1 MRELM
6 TAQRRRPRIPSI
18 FSTLSISNPPNTI
31 PSQRGRAY
39 RPSHIPA
46 SIKIRFAFSLF
57 GSNHIDAI
65 IQNYG
70 VFRFGKKEPAFD
82 YEAERRTRNTEPGH
96 DSADHSLKH

>member
-18 FSTLSISNPPNTI
+18 FSTLQSTTPQDIS
-31 PSQRGRAY
+31 SQRGRAY
-39 RPSHIPA
+39 RPSHIPT
-46 SIKIRFAFSLF
+46 SIKIRFVFSLL

-70 VFRFGKKEPAFD
+70 VLCFGKKEPAFD
-82 YEAERRTRNTEPGH
+82 YEAERRTRNTEPGY
-96 DSADHSLKH
+96 DSAGRSLKH

>member
-18 FSTLSISNPPNTI
+18 LSTLSINNPQDTP
-31 PSQRGRAY
+31 PQRGRAY
-39 RPSHIPA
+39 RPSNIPP

-70 VFRFGKKEPAFD
+70 VFRFGKKEPAFG
-82 YEAERRTRNTEPGH
+82 Y
-96 DSADHSLKH
+96 